1 VYRDL
6 DAVTAVAQHCG
17 LDTLFVDFT
26 TEPEA
31 AAFIVKCPFSHF
43 DFEKLAR
50 VFGEEAAQPGLFTL
64 HLQDTALE
72 DFEDP
77 WLTRYR
83 LAGPAVAEAS
93 RFLKVMGVND
103 FSLFPDLDG
112 LSRFLRKR
120 IKGGWG
126 IVA

>member
-1 VYRDL
+1 LRLVPRQASLQHAYRDL
-6 DAVTAVAQHCG
+6 DAVTAIAQHCG

-72 DFEDP
+72 DFEEP
-77 WLTRYR
+77 WLT
-83 LAGPAVAEAS
+83 AS
-93 RFLKVMGVND
+93 G
-103 FSLFPDLDG
+103 
-112 LSRFLRKR
+112 SRDRR
-120 IKGGWG
+120 SPRR
-126 IVA
+126 AAS